1 MPLNFLNPVKQE
13 YVSEYI
19 PAPIKEIADTGEV
32 LQNRY
37 DVVTDKFDKLR
48 ALAKNKRSLAGDKSV
63 VDNAIGKIEE
73 QFKTYSKSGNFE
85 DADFVVNQLATDFL
99 TDKELQDAEM
109 SYKGYQERDAA
120 IKKYGKSA
128 LDFAPIDPATYST
141 SKQGVYSPRVEERK
155 DWEQRR
161 FSFFDNIPVTGFDG
175 KTKSLSAVEAEKK
188 GYPGM
193 SVTERSSQM
202 GITPNRIAQR
212 ANEALPNYLNT
223 EEGIQEYEAL
233 VAIDGQTPAQARETI
248 KQRMIKS
255 GLERTGLVTKTE
267 YLENAANR
275 GNTQGQGPENP
286 FDLGTWTQRRS
297 AEFLNSPAKAP
308 FEVDQEGDIKM
319 TTKKTGS
326 SGLALEA
333 GSALLADFYGLNKDK
348 DLAKQINTENSV
360 PRKRLINF
368 LEERGILKPG
378 LSKKEQNEA
387 ISNFWNEE
395 LAIAQASIAVPMPGD
410 KASLDVVEQMNRAY
424 FGTTDPNVPAKGT
437 SILAG
442 QAAQASFT
450 DERGQVLTPAMVA
463 TKVKDKNVRVNGFVK
478 DYRAPFEYGSPYM
491 VATDPKSQNTE
502 HFLIS
507 PDDNT
512 KNSGG
517 YFANRIYNSTRQK
530 DLVTQWNDG
539 FGNSYESTPV
549 KGGAGFLLYVNGDKT
564 TPIPV
569 SQRDLQTL
577 SSYGPEVIELLANKY
592 KSLKKESK

>member
-1 MPLNFLNPVKQE
+1 
-13 YVSEYI
+13 
-19 PAPIKEIADTGEV
+19 

-37 DVVTDKFDKLR
+37 DVVTGKFDKLR

-275 GNTQGQGPENP
+275 GNTRGQGPENP

-297 AEFLNSPAKAP
+297 AEFESEKTKNPITLNERGEIRFTADSKAAGP
-308 FEVDQEGDIKM
+308 MFG
-319 TTKKTGS
+319 GS
-326 SGLALEA
+326 IA
-333 GSALLADFYGLNKDK
+333 GTFNMSDFYDNT
-348 DLAKQINTENSV
+348 KQNIQSKINDSNSTE
-360 PRKRLINF
+360 RKRLVNF
-368 LEERGILKPG
+368 LEERGTLKPG

-450 DERGQVLTPAMVA
+450 DEKGQVLTPAMVA

-478 DYRAPFEYGSPYM
+478 DYIAPFEYGSPYM

-549 KGGAGFLLYVNGDKT
+549 KGGAGFLLYVNDDKT

-592 KSLKKESK
+592 KSLKKESKWAI